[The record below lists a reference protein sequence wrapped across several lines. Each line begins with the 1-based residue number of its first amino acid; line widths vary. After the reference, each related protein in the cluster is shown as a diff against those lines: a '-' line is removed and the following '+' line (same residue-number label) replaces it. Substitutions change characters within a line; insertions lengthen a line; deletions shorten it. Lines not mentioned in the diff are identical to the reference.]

1 MTSYLEFSLYSNLLG
16 VSPSPWW
23 FLIFHL
29 ELVSS
34 LHMELSER
42 RFLLES
48 GSNWVQVPKKRCGV
62 DEGRDRHYLRV
73 NQESWCLLKNKKGQ
87 TF

>member
-1 MTSYLEFSLYSNLLG
+1 VVFNLTLG
-16 VSPSPWW
+16 TGFISP
-23 FLIFHL
+23 
-29 ELVSS
+29 
-34 LHMELSER
+34 HMELSE

-48 GSNWVQVPKKRCGV
+48 GSSWVQVPKKRCGV
-62 DEGRDRHYLRV
+62 GEGRDRHYLRV